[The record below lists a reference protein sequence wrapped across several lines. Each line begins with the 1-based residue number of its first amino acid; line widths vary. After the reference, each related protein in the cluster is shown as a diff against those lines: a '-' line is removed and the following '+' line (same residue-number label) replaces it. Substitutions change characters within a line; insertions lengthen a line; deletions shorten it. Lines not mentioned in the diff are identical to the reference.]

1 MRRILFALLAL
12 VCLSAGTSAQEL
24 PAVPLDPQVRMGTLP
39 NGLTYYIRHNEW
51 PQRRA
56 DFYIA
61 QKVGSMQEEDNQRG
75 LAHFLE
81 HMCFNGTKHFPGDNL
96 KQYLERIGVRFGEN
110 LNAYTAFDET
120 VYNINNVNVDIQG
133 AVDSCILILHD
144 WSNALLLQD
153 TEIDKERGVINEEWR
168 VRRTAMMR
176 MQERAIAT
184 LFPDNKYGQRMPI
197 GTMDVVM
204 NFPYNTLR
212 DYYHR
217 WYRPDLQGLVI
228 VGDVNPDRIEEIIKH
243 TFSDIA
249 APAAEAPE
257 RIYYPV
263 SANKEPL
270 VAIEKDKEQPTALAM
285 IMHKFPAMERAQRGT
300 MGYYVQQYVWN
311 AACSMLQTR
320 IQEILSKPN
329 PPFTNCF
336 TSYENFLVANTQD
349 ALNTVVM
356 LKTDAL
362 TEGMSAAYRELLRAS
377 RFGFTTSEYQRFQQ
391 EILSG
396 LEDRYAKRDK
406 VENEE
411 LVDAYVRHFIDGVPA
426 PGIEWEYQT
435 LKELIP
441 ATPLEA
447 VNQAAGSLGASQGLA
462 IALFLPD
469 KEGINVPTREQVL
482 HALQTVEQEDIEGF
496 KEEVD
501 ERPLIDGLATEGQV
515 TKEAGSVYESQMVT
529 LSNGI
534 RVYMLPT
541 NHEPNTIQMN
551 AYSWGGTS
559 LYPDSLYITSGN
571 TSLVP
576 LGGLGKFSSVQLNKK
591 LAGKQV
597 SVEPFIG
604 DRTEGIKASCVKKDL
619 ETMLQLTYLTFTEP
633 RRDDEVYAAYT
644 ERIKTLLA
652 NQDLNPKSALTDS
665 VASVLYHNDVRAVRM
680 RAEDVDRISYDQMLQ
695 IYKERFADANDF
707 TFYLVG
713 DFQPD
718 SVKPLLAKYLG
729 ALPVLAG
736 KERYRTISKRMADG
750 RNTCIFEKEQDVANA
765 LVRFYYH
772 ARVKET
778 PQNSILLS
786 MIEQVLDMVF
796 TESVREDEG
805 GAYSVG
811 VGSSIT
817 DYPVPQATVTIV
829 LPTSPE
835 KLSRMQ
841 EVISEGLDKLC
852 QEGCS
857 EEKLQKVKEYMLRSH
872 AENIKKNAYW
882 MNALVNNTL
891 FKQDLVS
898 RYEEMVKAVTSS
910 DIQKL
915 SKKIFQSGNCTI
927 VGMKTPQKQQ

>member
-1 MRRILFALLAL
+1 MRRVLFALLAL
-12 VCLSAGTSAQEL
+12 AFLSAGTSAQEL
-24 PAVPLDPQVRMGTLP
+24 PAIPLDPQVRMGTLP

-61 QKVGSMQEEDNQRG
+61 QKVGSMQEEEAQRG

-81 HMCFNGTKHFPGDNL
+81 HMCFNGTRHFPGDAL

-144 WSNALLLQD
+144 WSHDLLLED
-153 TEIDKERGVINEEWR
+153 KEIDKERGVINEEWR

-176 MQERAIAT
+176 MQERAFAT
-184 LFPDNKYGQRMPI
+184 LFPGSKYAQRMPI

-204 NFPYNTLR
+204 NFPYETLR
-212 DYYHR
+212 DYYRR

-228 VGDVNPDRIEEIIKH
+228 VGDVDPDRIEETLRK
-243 TFSDIA
+243 TFSDIS
-249 APAAEAPE
+249 APEAGAPE
-257 RIYYPV
+257 RIYFPV
-263 SANKEPL
+263 GKNKEPL
-270 VAIEKDKEQPTALAM
+270 VAIEKDKEQSISVAM
-285 IMHKFPAMERAQRGT
+285 MMHKFPAMERSQRGT
-300 MGYYVQQYVWN
+300 IGYYLQQYVWN
-311 AACSMLQTR
+311 AACSMLQMR
-320 IQEILSKPN
+320 IQEMLEKPN
-329 PPFTNCF
+329 PPFTACY
-336 TSYENFLVANTQD
+336 TSYQNFLVANTMD
-349 ALNTVVM
+349 ALNTTVV
-356 LKTDAL
+356 LKDNQYAQ
-362 TEGMSAAYRELLRAS
+362 GMAAAYRELLRAS
-377 RFGFTTSEYQRFQQ
+377 RFGFTASEYERFQQ
-391 EILSG
+391 ETLSQ
-396 LEDRYAKRDK
+396 LEDSYAKRDK
-406 VENEE
+406 VENEKY
-411 LVDAYVRHFIDGVPA
+411 VDEYVRHFIDGVPA
-426 PGIEWEYQT
+426 PGIEWEYKT

-441 ATPLEA
+441 SIPLDV
-447 VNQAAGSLGASQGLA
+447 VNQTAASLAFNQGMA

-469 KEGINVPTREQVL
+469 KEGLDTPTQQQLLDAL
-482 HALQTVEQEDIEGF
+482 HAVEQEDIEGF

-501 ERPLIDGLATEGQV
+501 DRPLIDHLA
-515 TKEAGSVYESQMVT
+515 EAGQIKKEGKGVYESQVVT

-534 RVYMLPT
+534 RVNLLPT
-541 NHEPNTIQMN
+541 SHEPNSIQLN

-559 LYPDSLYITSGN
+559 LYPDSLYITSSN

-576 LGGLGKFSSVQLNKK
+576 LGGLGKFSSIQLNKK
-591 LAGKQV
+591 LAGKQA

-604 DRTEGIKASCVKKDL
+604 DRTEGIKASCVKKDF
-619 ETMLQLTYLTFTEP
+619 ETMLQLVYLTFTEP

-644 ERIKTLLA
+644 ERIKGFLA
-652 NQDLNPKSALTDS
+652 NQDLAPKSALSDS

-680 RAEDVDRISYDQMLQ
+680 RAEDIDRISYDLMLQ

-707 TFYLVG
+707 EFYLVG

-729 ALPVLAG
+729 TLPVLPG
-736 KERYRTISKRMADG
+736 KEAYRTIGKRMASG
-750 RNTCIFEKEQDVANA
+750 CNTCIFDKEQDVANA
-765 LVRFYYH
+765 LIRFYYH
-772 ARVKET
+772 AKVKET
-778 PQNSILLS
+778 PKNTILMS

-811 VGSSIT
+811 VGAGVT
-817 DYPVPQATVTIV
+817 DYPVPQASVTIV

-835 KLSRMQ
+835 KLDRMQ
-841 EVISEGLDKLC
+841 EVIFDGLDKLC
-852 QEGCS
+852 REGCS

-872 AENIKKNAYW
+872 AEDIKKNSYW
-882 MNALVNNTL
+882 MNALVSNTR
-891 FKQDLVS
+891 FKQDLVT
-898 RYEEMVKAVTSS
+898 RYEEMVKAVTVS

-915 SKKIFQSGNCTI
+915 SKKIFQSGNRTI
-927 VGMKTPQKQQ
+927 VGMKTPQSQQ